1 MKKLNMYTD
10 KQKNKFSLL
19 RAEGDSFYSVGNKLI
34 DEYKPVK
41 RIPVNLIKLHS
52 FCIFLE
58 CHFLLCHCFINSE
71 NVIYEISVTFF
82 DII

>member
-1 MKKLNMYTD
+1 MYSD

-19 RAEGDSFYSVGNKLI
+19 RAKVASNNSIGNKLI

-71 NVIYEISVTFF
+71 NVIYEISVTLF